1 MSYFELFII
10 TFLSVF
16 LLVVWALRRYLG
28 NNIVFWI
35 LATIY
40 LLAFFLLLWQLFFS
54 GVEVQVQGHYLSET
68 YYSFYEKTIVF
79 LLMLWSLFKLIL
91 VISLYVTIGMFL
103 VKNSSQSTAA

>member
-10 TFLSVF
+10 TVLSVF

-40 LLAFFLLLWQLFFS
+40 ILAFILLFWQIFFS
-54 GVEVQVQGHYLSET
+54 GVEIQAQGYYLSGI
-68 YYSFYEKTIVF
+68 YHNFYDKTIVF
-79 LLMLWSLFKLIL
+79 LLMLWSLFKIIL

-103 VKNSSQSTAA
+103 VKNSSQSTVA

>member
-16 LLVVWALRRYLG
+16 LLVVWALRRYLV

-40 LLAFFLLLWQLFFS
+40 LLAFFLLLGQLFF
-54 GVEVQVQGHYLSET
+54 GGIEVQELGYYFNES
-68 YYSFYEKTIVF
+68 YYSFHEKSILF
-79 LLMLWSLFKLIL
+79 LFMLWSLFKIIL
-91 VISLYVTIGMFL
+91 VVSLYGIIGFFL
-103 VKNSSQSTAA
+103 VKNSSQSTAD

>member
-35 LATIY
+35 LSTIY

-54 GVEVQVQGHYLSET
+54 GVEVQVQGYYLSGT
-68 YYSFYEKTIVF
+68 YYIFYDKTIVF
-79 LLMLWSLFKLIL
+79 LLMLCSLFKLIL
-91 VISLYVTIGMFL
+91 VISLYVIIGMFL
-103 VKNSSQSTAA
+103 VKNSSQSAAA

>member
-10 TFLSVF
+10 TVLSVF

-54 GVEVQVQGHYLSET
+54 GVEVQVQGHYLSEI

-79 LLMLWSLFKLIL
+79 LLMLWSLFKIIL

-103 VKNSSQSTAA
+103 VKNSSQSTVA

>member
-10 TFLSVF
+10 TVLSVF

-35 LATIY
+35 LATFD

-54 GVEVQVQGHYLSET
+54 GVEVQVQGYYLSET

-103 VKNSSQSTAA
+103 VKNSSQSTTA

>member
-54 GVEVQVQGHYLSET
+54 GVEVQVQGYYLSET
-68 YYSFYEKTIVF
+68 YYSFYEKAIVF

-91 VISLYVTIGMFL
+91 VISMYVTIGMFL